1 MKEKIFWISI
11 VVIILSYIGNY
22 LYFQSK
28 QLDAPLFL
36 EHYYELTLNHED
48 ETMLTFYYVTNKS
61 DSSSID
67 HVQIDGIEA
76 YASSNMDF
84 MWGSQ
89 EPQFEQEYT
98 HHYLKA
104 LNVAFPMDFEGEGPL
119 SFSEMEV
126 QFSNGKTLLADIGE
140 VILHKDTEYA
150 NVLETHISSSSNQH
164 REEKSMV
171 ALEPV
176 NIEEIEIPFKEELSD
191 DIFIK
196 VDLEQDKLSELEK
209 LKTGANPP
217 KWFDE
222 DREKEWD
229 DLPGVTPNDDLLP
242 FALEQKEWVRF
253 FIQFNPARYSFFQF
267 SIKLNGKTE
276 SGDEFVRELPIIDH
290 PELNQKAIN
299 EIIEEKR
306 LVRANEN

>member
-1 MKEKIFWISI
+1 MKEKIFWFSI
-11 VVIILSYIGNY
+11 LVIILSYIGNY

-36 EHYYELTLNHED
+36 EHYYELTLNDED

-61 DSSSID
+61 DSSSIN

-84 MWGSQ
+84 MWESQ

-104 LNVAFPMDFEGEGPL
+104 FYVTFPADFEGEGPF

-126 QFSNGKTLLADIGE
+126 HLSNGKNLMADIGE

-150 NVLETHISSSSNQH
+150 NVLETQISSSSNQH

-176 NIEEIEIPFKEELSD
+176 TIEEIEIPFKEELSD

-196 VDLEQDKLSELEK
+196 VDLEQDKLRELEK

-222 DREKEWD
+222 DREKEWN
-229 DLPGVTPNDDLLP
+229 DLPGVTVSDDLLP
-242 FALEQKEWVRF
+242 YTLEQNEWVRF
-253 FIQFNPARYSFFQF
+253 LMQFNPTRYSYFQF

-276 SGDEFVRELPIIDH
+276 SGEAFVRELPIIDH
-290 PELNQKAIN
+290 PDLDQKAIN
-299 EIIEEKR
+299 EIIEEKK
-306 LVRANEN
+306 AGESE